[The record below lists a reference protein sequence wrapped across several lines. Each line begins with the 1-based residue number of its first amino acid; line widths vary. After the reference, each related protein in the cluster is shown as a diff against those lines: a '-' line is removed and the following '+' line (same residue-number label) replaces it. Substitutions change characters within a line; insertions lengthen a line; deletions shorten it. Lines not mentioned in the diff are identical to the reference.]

1 LEALIEQLKSR
12 IVAAQPDLASD
23 RLTVLIVDDDDHI
36 RSLLRKT
43 LIEEGYDV
51 REAANG
57 SEAILLAQS
66 DQPALV
72 ILDVLM
78 PGISGFDVVAALKN
92 QPETRTLPI
101 MILSIVEDRERGY
114 QLGVDRYLT
123 KPIDAETLLKEI
135 DGLVRS
141 DTATNTVLIA
151 DSNAETVRQLRE
163 VLEQQKYTVR
173 EAFDLTTLLE
183 RVLTEPSSLIIAN
196 MQLVDQEML
205 SRLRRESPTKSIFL
219 YE

>member
-43 LIEEGYDV
+43 LTEEGYDV

-135 DGLVRS
+135 NGLVRS

-183 RVLTEPSSLIIAN
+183 RALTEPSSLIIAN
-196 MQLVDQEML
+196 MQLVEQEML

-219 YE
+219 YA